1 MTRAAEIAKIIG
13 KGSVDIH
20 GEAGTTSSGSTG
32 KTTNLQQG
40 LAKAFISFDGVGTAA
55 AEDTFNSSLVT
66 DHGTGQYTLGVT
78 NNMASVNY
86 IVTCETGQDNA
97 NIALGGWFYGVEAAS
112 GSGSVP
118 VSKTT
123 SQVQTKSSDTQ
134 GTQRDIE
141 NGGAVFHGD
150 LAQWKALTQCYFGT

>member
-1 MTRAAEIAKIIG
+1 MSTIVTDTITG
-13 KGSVDIH
+13 KST
-20 GEAGTTSSGSTG
+20 ATTITIGSTPVVSASANSMTIRG
-32 KTTNLQQG
+32 EGSNQTSIQQG
-40 LAKAFISFDGVGTAA
+40 LAKAFISFDGVGTSA

-150 LAQWKALTQCYFGT
+150 LA

>member
-1 MTRAAEIAKIIG
+1 MSTIVGQNIEVTNLKYD
-13 KGSVDIH
+13 SD
-20 GEAGTTSSGSTG
+20 TTSMIISNTGQVTIQGEGSN
-32 KTTNLQQG
+32 TTNLQQG
-40 LAKAFISFDGVGTAA
+40 LAKAFISFDGVGTSAE
-55 AEDTFNSSLVT
+55 EDTFNSSLVT

-97 NIALGGWFYGVEAAS
+97 NIALGGWWYGVECAS

-141 NGGAVFHGD
+141 NAGAVFHGD
-150 LAQWKALTQCYFGT
+150 LA

>member
-13 KGSVDIH
+13 NGSVDIH

-40 LAKAFISFDGVGTAA
+40 LAKAFISFDGVGTSA

-66 DHGTGQYTLGVT
+66 DHGTGNYTLGVT

-86 IVTCETGQDNA
+86 VVTCESGLDNA
-97 NIALGGWFYGVEAAS
+97 NINLGAWMYGVECAS

-123 SQVQTKSSDTQ
+123 SQVQTKTGDTG
-134 GTQRDIE
+134 GTQRYIE
-141 NGGAVFHGD
+141 NGGAIFHGD
-150 LAQWKALTQCYFGT
+150 LA